1 MIHATFGV
9 VQGGII
15 IPQTTLPEGTIVQIT
30 VRDTTTMPPDLQEE
44 FDAWAIGNAGSLE
57 LVEELAEAGDAKG

>member
-1 MIHATFGV
+1 MIQATFGV

-15 IPQTTLPEGTIVQIT
+15 IPQTILPEGTIVQIT
-30 VRDTTTMPPDLQEE
+30 VSDTTAMSPDLQEE

-57 LVEELAEAGDAKG
+57 LVEELAKAGDAQR